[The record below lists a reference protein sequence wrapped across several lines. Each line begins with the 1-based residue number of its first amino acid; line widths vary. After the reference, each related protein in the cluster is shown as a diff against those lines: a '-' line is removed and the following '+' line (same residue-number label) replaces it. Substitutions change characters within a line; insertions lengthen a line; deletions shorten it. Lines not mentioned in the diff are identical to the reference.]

1 MNFDEKY
8 EALLKEYEAKYTLP
22 NWFVSGFKTLLSK
35 NITLEDWNKMY
46 VNLERLASDS
56 AVLMKILKLYKSELV
71 ANSTLDNY
79 YTKDKVYPKE
89 KVYTKDEVYNKKETY
104 AKTETYAKNEV
115 YPKNEVYTKPE
126 TFSREEAMSLGLI
139 QIKEYDSETGTVEIV
154 YDTDVLSVA
163 YNEETGEL
171 LFYYKTSTLD
181 TDDEIPDIPSGGGT
195 VEVDLSK
202 YQTKKISAF
211 VSGPLAGFDTV
222 EDSLNEIN
230 KSLEALDNVDTSI
243 LDGSVSVGSAK
254 SDELGNSIHETYAT
268 LKALNETK
276 SEISKLISNAPE
288 SFDTLKEIADYIEKN
303 ESNASSILEK
313 VSKNTEAISK
323 LQNSSEGKE
332 TILIYLDSDGTL
344 TTDFDLMLLNITTAK
359 NYVVKLAV
367 KSSSSDTTY
376 DEFKF
381 LPHVG
386 NYDSKVSAGAMTFYY
401 SNLEFESNEHL
412 IRVRYNSAMNDARTL
427 KYTNKNYESRI
438 KTLEDSQIDATS
450 ISEKIT
456 PVELEEGV
464 KTVNEDG
471 LYEIEL
477 KNQAGEFYS
486 IMMYV
491 KIDGYSR
498 SSAVKLY
505 YSGDYYDVWI
515 VNNFGALSLSSTD
528 NDTLTDLVFI
538 NSITRIL
545 AGKGE

>member
-1 MNFDEKY
+1 MQN
-8 EALLKEYEAKYTLP
+8 
-22 NWFVSGFKTLLSK
+22 N
-35 NITLEDWNKMY
+35 
-46 VNLERLASDS
+46 SD
-56 AVLMKILKLYKSELV
+56 I
-71 ANSTLDNY
+71 
-79 YTKDKVYPKE
+79 
-89 KVYTKDEVYNKKETY
+89 
-104 AKTETYAKNEV
+104 
-115 YPKNEVYTKPE
+115 
-126 TFSREEAMSLGLI
+126 
-139 QIKEYDSETGTVEIV
+139 
-154 YDTDVLSVA
+154 
-163 YNEETGEL
+163 
-171 LFYYKTSTLD
+171 
-181 TDDEIPDIPSGGGT
+181 
-195 VEVDLSK
+195 
-202 YQTKKISAF
+202 
-211 VSGPLAGFDTV
+211 
-222 EDSLNEIN
+222 
-230 KSLEALDNVDTSI
+230 
-243 LDGSVSVGSAK
+243 
-254 SDELGNSIHETYAT
+254 
-268 LKALNETK
+268 
-276 SEISKLISNAPE
+276 
-288 SFDTLKEIADYIEKN
+288 
-303 ESNASSILEK
+303 
-313 VSKNTEAISK
+313 
-323 LQNSSEGKE
+323 KE

-344 TTDFDLMLLNITTAK
+344 NTDFDLMQLDATNAQK
-359 NYVVKLAV
+359 YVVKLAV

-376 DEFKF
+376 DEFKI
-381 LPHVG
+381 LPYTG
-386 NYDSKVSAGAMTFYY
+386 NYDSKVSAGAMILYY

-438 KTLEDSQIDATS
+438 KTLEDNQIDATS

-498 SSAVKLY
+498 SSAVKFY